1 MQTPLDADAASLPH
15 AGLAAGLRD
24 LTLALFWSDAAA
36 GVRGCRRLAQRATR
50 AGLPPQQARLR
61 ATHRLLAGMVIVTL
75 GTPPLVIALAAAG
88 HVLVGSSAEGRHLLL
103 ALSLASGLLY
113 GRGVLQLGR
122 PDAWWRALYRNAGM
136 AVQALPLRRV
146 LASWRPAVLDASIG
160 HPWTQARRWAWAAG
174 VNLLTWVGILAWL
187 PADSPRLVS
196 FWLAGLGVLSMT
208 WLLKQHHRCM
218 LRALAAFIAAGDAVW
233 C

>member
-1 MQTPLDADAASLPH
+1 MQTPLDADAAALPH

-50 AGLPPQQARLR
+50 AGMPLQQARLR
-61 ATHRLLAGMVIVTL
+61 ATYRLLAGMVIVTL
-75 GTPPLVIALAAAG
+75 CTPPLVIALAVAG

-103 ALSLASGLLY
+103 ALSLAIGLLY
-113 GRGVLQLGR
+113 GHGVLQLGR
-122 PDAWWRALYRNAGM
+122 ADAWWRALYRNAGI
-136 AVQALPLRRV
+136 AVQALPLRSV
-146 LASWRPAVLDASIG
+146 LARWRPEVLDASIR

-174 VNLLTWVGILAWL
+174 ANLLTWVGILAWL
-187 PADSPRLVS
+187 PADSPRLVG

-208 WLLKQHHRCM
+208 WLLGRHHRWM
-218 LRALAAFIAAGDAVW
+218 GRALEAFVAADDAVW
-233 C
+233 R